1 MLFLAVSVMSC
12 HQEKKLNIFL
22 IYVDDL
28 RPELGAYGNDFVKS
42 PRIDA
47 FAEDALVF
55 NKAYATIPVCG
66 ASRAS
71 MLSGIMR
78 NRNRFVGYMGNAQK
92 EVPEAITLP
101 MYLKNNRHH
110 TLSLG
115 KVFHTKSDNE
125 FGWSEKPFRGLY

>member
-55 NKAYATIPVCG
+55 NKAYATIPHLV
-66 ASRAS
+66 
-71 MLSGIMR
+71 
-78 NRNRFVGYMGNAQK
+78 VG
-92 EVPEAITLP
+92 
-101 MYLKNNRHH
+101 
-110 TLSLG
+110 
-115 KVFHTKSDNE
+115 
-125 FGWSEKPFRGLY
+125 